1 MRRRVLQATIA
12 AVTVAVVLL
21 GIPLAFY
28 GAQLV
33 RDAELRDLDRRAG
46 GLARQVETRLDTG
59 RPISEDLL
67 EYYVRGDEGS
77 IEASVSVVGPDG
89 TRVRAG
95 EPVEGRAYPVLL
107 TTESGAVVLLSMSYW
122 DVFWRTAR
130 AVALVVAAST
140 VAFAAGISMALWQ
153 ARRLAAPL
161 VYLAASAEQL
171 GSGQV
176 RPRLEPSGVEE
187 IDLVAAELAR
197 SADRMAGRL
206 AAERQFAS
214 DASHQLRT
222 PLTALSMRL
231 EEISLATEKEEVR
244 EEARISLEQVER
256 LVTVVDDL
264 LSRSRRAQGGT
275 TEAVRLLDVVHQ
287 QEEEWRPAFA
297 AARRRLVVEVP
308 DGVTVLATPGAL
320 AQVLA
325 TLLENSLR
333 HGAGTT
339 TIRSRPSGPSGA
351 VVVEVGDEG
360 PGVPDDLAPRI
371 FEREVTSGKG
381 TGLGLAL
388 ARDLVTADGGRLEL
402 AQRRP
407 PVFAV
412 FLAGVPRGLLPEQ
425 VLPQGALVS
434 PPTSRRRRRRGPR
447 G

>member
-1 MRRRVLQATIA
+1 LRRRVLQATIA

-21 GIPLAFY
+21 GFPLAFL

-33 RDAELRDLDRRAG
+33 RENAVQQLQ
-46 GLARQVETRLDTG
+46 ARVD
-59 RPISEDLL
+59 S
-67 EYYVRGDEGS
+67 
-77 IEASVSVVGPDG
+77 A
-89 TRVRAG
+89 
-95 EPVEGRAYPVLL
+95 
-107 TTESGAVVLLSMSYW
+107 
-122 DVFWRTAR
+122 AR
-130 AVALVVAAST
+130 AVDFRVDQNIKLSDRMLEPYVGGQSGDVPGSIVVQTPDGQVFHAGEHVDGRTLSVSSTSDTGATVRLYVSWWAVFWLSARVILLVVVAAV
-140 VAFAAGISMALWQ
+140 VAFAAGIAMAIWQ
-153 ARRLAAPL
+153 ANRLAAPL

-231 EEISLATEKEEVR
+231 EEIMLATRDDEVR

-256 LVTVVDDL
+256 LVRVVDDL
-264 LSRSRRAQGGT
+264 LASSRRVQGGT
-275 TEAVRLLDVVHQ
+275 TEAVSLLDVVHQ
-287 QEEEWRPAFA
+287 QEEEWAPTYEAVG
-297 AARRRLVVEVP
+297 RRLVVDVDP
-308 DGVTVLATPGAL
+308 STQVLATPGAL

-325 TLLENSLR
+325 TLIENSLK

-339 TIRSRPSGPSGA
+339 TVRSRAGGPSSA
-351 VVVEVGDEG
+351 VVVEVADEG
-360 PGVPDDLAPRI
+360 QGVPDELAPRI

-388 ARDLVTADGGRLEL
+388 ARDLASADGGRLEL

-407 PVFAV
+407 AVFAL
-412 FLAGVPRGLLPEQ
+412 FLSGVPASLRPDV
-425 VLPQGALVS
+425 VLPLGAVVS
-434 PPTSRRRRRRGPR
+434 ARPDRRRR
-447 G
+447 

>member
-21 GIPLAFY
+21 GFPLAFL

-33 RDAELRDLDRRAG
+33 GETQLQAIQKRADELADKADFRIDESIPFSERMLERHIG
-46 GLARQVETRLDTG
+46 GDGELPAFVLVT
-59 RPISEDLL
+59 
-67 EYYVRGDEGS
+67 
-77 IEASVSVVGPDG
+77 APDG
-89 TRVRAG
+89 TRYQAG
-95 EPVEGRAYPVLL
+95 EFIEGRTLSKHVLSD
-107 TTESGAVVLLSMSYW
+107 TGVQVSIYVSWW
-122 DVFWRTAR
+122 DVFWQTMR
-130 AVALVVAAST
+130 VIGLVVAAAV
-140 VAFAAGISMALWQ
+140 VAFAAGIAMAIWQ
-153 ARRLAAPL
+153 ANRLAAPL

-176 RPRLEPSGVEE
+176 RPELEPSGVEE

-206 AAERQFAS
+206 AAERQFAA

-231 EEISLATEKEEVR
+231 EEITLATEEEAVR

-264 LSRSRRAQGGT
+264 LTRSRRAQGGT

-287 QEEEWRPAFA
+287 QEEEWAPAFA
-297 AARRRLVVEVP
+297 AAKRRLVVEVGA
-308 DGVTVLATPGAL
+308 GVQVLATPGAL
-320 AQVLA
+320 AQVVA
-325 TLLENSLR
+325 TLIENSLK
-333 HGAGTT
+333 HGDGTT
-339 TIRSRPSGPSGA
+339 TVRSRSGGPSGA
-351 VVVEVGDEG
+351 VVVEVADEG
-360 PGVPDDLAPRI
+360 QGVPDELAPRI

-388 ARDLVTADGGRLEL
+388 ARDLASADGGRLEL

-407 PVFAV
+407 AVFAL
-412 FLAGVPRGLLPEQ
+412 FLSGVPAQLAPD
-425 VLPQGALVS
+425 VVM
-434 PPTSRRRRRRGPR
+434 PR
-447 G
+447 GSVISPRTDRRWR

>member
-28 GAQLV
+28 GAQYA
-33 RDAELRDLDRRAG
+33 RDNELRDLQTRADQLAAAIDFRASREPPIEVTTTTLEG
-46 GLARQVETRLDTG
+46 YTGERNGLPAAVTV
-59 RPISEDLL
+59 LL
-67 EYYVRGDEGS
+67 
-77 IEASVSVVGPDG
+77 PDG
-89 TRVRAG
+89 TQLRAG
-95 EPVEGRAYPVLL
+95 EPIEGRTLSAVA
-107 TTESGAVVLLSMSYW
+107 TAESGATVLVVISWW
-122 DVFWRTAR
+122 DVFFLSAR
-130 AVALVVAAST
+130 IVAAVVVVAV
-140 VAFAAGISMALWQ
+140 VAFGAGIVMAMWQ
-153 ARRLAAPL
+153 ANRLAAPL

-176 RPRLEPSGVEE
+176 RPQVEPSGVEE

-206 AAERQFAS
+206 AAERQFAA

-231 EEISLATEKEEVR
+231 EEIMLATDKSEVR

-264 LSRSRRAQGGT
+264 LQRSRRAQGGT
-275 TEAVRLLDVVHQ
+275 TEALRLLDVVRQ
-287 QEEEWRPAFA
+287 QEEEWAPTFA
-297 AARRRLVVEVP
+297 QAGRELTIEVSA
-308 DGVTVLATPGAL
+308 TAQVLATPGAL

-333 HGAGTT
+333 HGGGRTT
-339 TIRSRPSGPSGA
+339 VRSRTSGPSGA
-351 VVVEVGDEG
+351 VVVEVADEG
-360 PGVPDDLAPRI
+360 AGVPDELAPRI
-371 FEREVTSGKG
+371 FERGATSGAG

-388 ARDLVTADGGRLEL
+388 ARDLVAADGGRLEL

-407 PVFAV
+407 AVFAV
-412 FLAGVPRGLLPEQ
+412 FLAGVPRSLDPDL
-425 VLPQGALVS
+425 VLPKGSLIS
-434 PPTSRRRRRRGPR
+434 PRRVRRGR
-447 G
+447 

>member
-28 GAQLV
+28 GARLV
-33 RDAELRDLDRRAG
+33 RDAELRDLSVRTAALG
-46 GLARQVETRLDTG
+46 RQVETRMVTD
-59 RPISEDLL
+59 RPVTEDLL
-67 EYYVRGDEGS
+67 EIYVGGEDGYLP
-77 IEASVSVVGPDG
+77 ASVSVALPDG

-95 EPVEGRAYPVLL
+95 EPVEGRGYPQVVR
-107 TTESGAVVLLSMSYW
+107 TDSGAVVLLTMSWW

-130 AVALVVAAST
+130 VVALVVAAST
-140 VAFAAGISMALWQ
+140 IAFVAGISMASWQ

-161 VYLAASAEQL
+161 IYLAASAEQL

-187 IDLVAAELAR
+187 IDLVASELAR
-197 SADRMAGRL
+197 SADRLAGRL
-206 AAERQFAS
+206 AAERQFAA

-231 EEISLATEKEEVR
+231 EEITAATEKEEVA

-264 LSRSRRAQGGT
+264 LTRSRRSQGGT
-275 TEAVRLLDVVHQ
+275 TEAVHLIDVVQ
-287 QEEEWRPAFA
+287 QQVEEWSPSFA
-297 AARRRLVVEVP
+297 AAGRRLVVDVP
-308 DGVTVLATPGAL
+308 AGVAVLATPGAL

-325 TLLENSLR
+325 TLIENSLK
-333 HGAGTT
+333 HGGGTT
-339 TIRSRPSGPSGA
+339 TLRSRPSGGSGA
-351 VVVEVGDEG
+351 IVIELTDEG

-371 FEREVTSGKG
+371 FEREVTSGAG

-388 ARDLVTADGGRLEL
+388 ARDLVAADGGRLEL

-412 FLAGVPRGLLPEQ
+412 FLAGVPKTLDPDV
-425 VLPQGALVS
+425 VLPRGSLVS
-434 PPTSRRRRRRGPR
+434 NRRTWRIRRGPVR
-447 G
+447 

>member
-28 GAQLV
+28 GARLV
-33 RDAELRDLDRRAG
+33 RDAELRDLADRTAALG
-46 GLARQVETRLDTG
+46 RQVETRMVTN
-59 RPISEDLL
+59 RPVTEDLL
-67 EYYVRGDEGS
+67 EVYVGGKDGYLA
-77 IEASVSVVGPDG
+77 ASVSVALPDG

-95 EPVEGRAYPVLL
+95 APVEGRGYPEIVW
-107 TTESGAVVLLSMSYW
+107 TDSGAVVLLTMSWW
-122 DVFWRTAR
+122 DVFWQTAR
-130 AVALVVAAST
+130 AVALVIAAST
-140 VAFAAGISMALWQ
+140 VAFVAGISMASWQ

-161 VYLAASAEQL
+161 IYLAASAEQL

-197 SADRMAGRL
+197 SADRLAGRL
-206 AAERQFAS
+206 AAERQFAA

-231 EEISLATEKEEVR
+231 EEITAATEKVEVA

-256 LVTVVDDL
+256 LVRVVDDL
-264 LSRSRRAQGGT
+264 LTRSRRSQGGT
-275 TEAVRLLDVVHQ
+275 TEAVHLLDIVHQ
-287 QEEEWRPAFA
+287 QEEEWSSSFA
-297 AARRRLVVEVP
+297 AAGRRLVVEVP
-308 DGVTVLATPGAL
+308 ARVAVLATPGAL

-325 TLLENSLR
+325 TLIENSLK
-333 HGAGTT
+333 HGGGTT
-339 TIRSRPSGPSGA
+339 TLRSRPSGGSGA
-351 VVVEVGDEG
+351 VVVELTDEG

-371 FEREVTSGKG
+371 FEREVTSGAG

-388 ARDLVTADGGRLEL
+388 ARDLVAADGGRLEL

-407 PVFAV
+407 PVFAI
-412 FLAGVPRGLLPEQ
+412 FLAGVPRALDPDV
-425 VLPQGALVS
+425 VLPRGALVS
-434 PPTSRRRRRRGPR
+434 NRRTWRRRRGPVR
-447 G
+447 